1 MKHPSFGFRFIL
13 DGLLTCCT
21 ALKVE
26 NCACV
31 SVQGEQEPIQ
41 ICEHVAYARCRL
53 LDGASSHHTRSE
65 DVAAACAPTLVFRR
79 QTRKGGGGRG

>member
-13 DGLLTCCT
+13 DGLLTYCT

-41 ICEHVAYARCRL
+41 ICEHVAYALSPRRRFFP
-53 LDGASSHHTRSE
+53 SH
-65 DVAAACAPTLVFRR
+65 PI
-79 QTRKGGGGRG
+79 

>member
-1 MKHPSFGFRFIL
+1 MKHPSFGFRFL
-13 DGLLTCCT
+13 SDRLLTCCT

-53 LDGASSHHTRSE
+53 DGASSHHTRSE